1 MNKKPAFAKKLSSA
15 LSPSEMQSADEQTA
29 LACIRL
35 LAEQLT
41 GVPRTAKPV
50 IAANAVSLPG
60 LSFSVPFEG
69 ERIDALIALH
79 EELRGRLLDRM
90 GRDHDALT
98 RVRPMHAVRRRRDV
112 AWASKS

>member
-1 MNKKPAFAKKLSSA
+1 MKKPTATKKIESV
-15 LSPSEMQSADEQTA
+15 LSPAEIQTADEQTA
-29 LACIRL
+29 LASIRL

-50 IAANAVSLPG
+50 IAANGVSLPG
-60 LSFSVPFEG
+60 LSFLVFFEG

>member
-1 MNKKPAFAKKLSSA
+1 MNKKPAFAKKLQTA
-15 LSPSEMQSADEQTA
+15 LSPSEMQTADEQTA
-29 LACIRL
+29 LASIRL

-41 GVPRTAKPV
+41 GIPCTTKPT
-50 IAANAVSLPG
+50 ISGNPVSLPG
-60 LSFSVPFEG
+60 VVLMLFFAG

-98 RVRPMHAVRRRRDV
+98 RVRPMHAIRRRREV